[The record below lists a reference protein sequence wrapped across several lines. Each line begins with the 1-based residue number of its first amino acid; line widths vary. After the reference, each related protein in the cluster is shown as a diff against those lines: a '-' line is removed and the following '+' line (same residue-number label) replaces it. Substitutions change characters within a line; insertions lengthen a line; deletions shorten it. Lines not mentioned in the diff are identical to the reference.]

1 MASVSKVYVH
11 VGPFKSGTT
20 FIQGVLYNN
29 RDRLAA
35 NGVVLPRETW
45 PEHIR
50 SVVDLLRR
58 QSKLRAPVVT
68 DGEWNVLVEEVQAA
82 TDAATAV
89 ISMEF
94 LCTASS
100 EAVGRLVDSLA
111 PAEVHVIYTA
121 RDLVKVIPSAWQ
133 TVLRTGHAPAWDEWL
148 ASVRSVAQ
156 EPPETP
162 AALESVRKA
171 VGLGHTKTWGSK
183 LWRQQ
188 DPRQVLPAWLEHVP
202 AERVHVVTVPPSSAV
217 PGQLWERFCSVVG
230 MDAGAYDTEVPRSNA
245 SLGGV
250 ECEVLRGL
258 NVGAAG
264 RIPGDVYGDLV
275 KRFVAREVLERRR
288 PQSYP
293 LVLPDEERSW
303 LRVRTAEAAAF
314 LGGSGFQVHGDLGEL
329 DSTPLAGEVR
339 SPGEVSDA
347 ELLPVVQ
354 ETLAEVVVEMARRQ
368 GLQPFKGPRSHEA
381 PLPRPEALGLTGNPP
396 GPGSRG
402 RSGSAVSG
410 SDVKAARR
418 AARQAVKKRAHPVK
432 RSGQKK
438 AGAKGAVS

>member
-1 MASVSKVYVH
+1 MASVSKVFVH

-68 DGEWNVLVEEVQAA
+68 DGEWNILVG
-82 TDAATAV
+82 AATAV

-94 LCTASS
+94 LCTASP
-100 EAVGRLVDSLA
+100 EAVRRLVDSLA
-111 PAEVHVIYTA
+111 PAEVHVVYTA
-121 RDLVKVIPSAWQ
+121 RDLVKVLPSAWQ
-133 TVLRTGHAPAWDEWL
+133 TVLRTGHAPSWDEWL
-148 ASVRSVAQ
+148 GSVRSVAQ
-156 EPPETP
+156 EAPEAP
-162 AALESVRKA
+162 EAHRGVLQA
-171 VGLGHTKTWGSK
+171 VGLGRSKTWGSK

-202 AERVHVVTVPPSSAV
+202 AERVHVVTVPPSSAA
-217 PGQLWERFCSVVG
+217 PGQLWERFCSAVG
-230 MDAGAYDTEVPRSNA
+230 LEPGAYDTEVPRSNA

-258 NVGAAG
+258 NVAAAG
-264 RIPGDVYGDLV
+264 RIPADVYGDLV
-275 KRFVAREVLERRR
+275 KRFVAREVLEQRR

-293 LVLPDEERSW
+293 LVLPDEERGW
-303 LRVRTAEAAAF
+303 LSARADQAAAY
-314 LGGSGFQVHGDLGEL
+314 LGGSGFQVHGDLGDL
-329 DSTPLAGEVR
+329 DSTPPAGAVR
-339 SPGEVSDA
+339 RPGEVSDT
-347 ELLPVVQ
+347 ELVPALQ

-368 GLQPFKGPRSHEA
+368 GLKPFQGPRSHEA
-381 PLPRPEALGLTGNPP
+381 PLPRPEELGLTGKPP

-402 RSGSAVSG
+402 SSGSGARG
-410 SDVKAARR
+410 TDVKAARR
-418 AARQAVKKRAHPVK
+418 AARKAVRKKTHPAK
-432 RSGQKK
+432 RKGQKQ
-438 AGAKGAVS
+438 AKGA

>member
-1 MASVSKVYVH
+1 MTSVSKVYVH

-58 QSKLRAPVVT
+58 QSKMRAPVVT
-68 DGEWNVLVEEVQAA
+68 DGEWDVLVDEVQSA
-82 TDAATAV
+82 TDADTAV

-100 EAVGRLVDSLA
+100 DAVARLVDTLA

-156 EPPETP
+156 QAPEAP
-162 AALESVRKA
+162 AAEGLRKA
-171 VGLGHTKTWGSK
+171 VGLGRTKTWGSK

-217 PGQLWERFCSVVG
+217 PGQLWERFCAVVG
-230 MDAGAYDTEVPRSNA
+230 MEPGAYDTEVPRSNA

-250 ECEVLRGL
+250 ECEVLRGV

-293 LVLPDEERSW
+293 LVLPDEERTW
-303 LRVRTAEAAAF
+303 LRARAVEAAAF

-339 SPGEVSDA
+339 RPGEVSDA

-354 ETLAEVVVEMARRQ
+354 DTLAEVVVEMARRQ
-368 GLQPFKGPRSHEA
+368 GLRPFKGPRSNEA
-381 PLPRPEALGLTGNPP
+381 PLPRPEELGLTGQPL

-402 RSGSAVSG
+402 SSGKAASG
-410 SDVKAARR
+410 ADVKAARR
-418 AARQAVKKRAHPVK
+418 AARQAVRQRAHPVK
-432 RSGQKK
+432 RRGGKR
-438 AGAKGAVS
+438 AKGAVS

>member
-1 MASVSKVYVH
+1 MTSVSKVYVH

-58 QSKLRAPVVT
+58 QTKLRAPVVS
-68 DGEWNVLVEEVQAA
+68 DGEWDVLVEEVQAA
-82 TDAATAV
+82 TDASTAV

-100 EAVGRLVDSLA
+100 EAVARLVGSLA

-133 TVLRTGHAPAWDEWL
+133 TVLRTGHAPSWDEWL
-148 ASVRSVAQ
+148 ASVRTVAQ
-156 EPPETP
+156 EAP
-162 AALESVRKA
+162 AASGGVLQA
-171 VGLGHTKTWGSK
+171 VGFGRAKTWGSK

-202 AERVHVVTVPPSSAV
+202 ADRVHVVTVPPSSAV

-230 MDAGAYDTEVPRSNA
+230 MDPGAYDTEVPRSNA

-250 ECEVLRGL
+250 ECEVLRGV
-258 NVGAAG
+258 NMGAAG

-275 KRFVAREVLERRR
+275 KRFVAREVLERRH

-293 LVLPDEERSW
+293 LVLPDEERTW
-303 LRVRTAEAAAF
+303 LGARSVQAAAF
-314 LGGSGFQVHGDLGEL
+314 LGGSGFQLYGDLGEL

-339 SPGEVSDA
+339 RPGEVSDA

-368 GLQPFKGPRSHEA
+368 GLRPFQGPRSHEA
-381 PLPRPEALGLTGNPP
+381 PLPRPEELGLTGNPP

-402 RSGSAVSG
+402 GSGKAASG
-410 SDVKAARR
+410 ANVKAARR
-418 AARQAVKKRAHPVK
+418 AARQAVKQQAHPAK
-432 RSGQKK
+432 RKGKK
-438 AGAKGAVS
+438 RAGAKGAST